1 MRALVQRVREAQV
14 SVEGE
19 VVGRID
25 HGLLVYV
32 GVGTDDDAQGVLWLA
47 DKLANLRIF
56 NDHDGKLNR
65 SAQDT
70 RGGILVVSNFT
81 LMGDG
86 QKGRRPSFTAAAR
99 PDQAQ
104 ALTDQLAA
112 ALRSAGLTVAEG
124 RFGAH
129 MHIASEADGPVN
141 LVLDSP
147 NTT

>member
-1 MRALVQRVREAQV
+1 MGPDAEAQ
-14 SVEGE
+14 G
-19 VVGRID
+19 G
-25 HGLLVYV
+25 
-32 GVGTDDDAQGVLWLA
+32 LWLA